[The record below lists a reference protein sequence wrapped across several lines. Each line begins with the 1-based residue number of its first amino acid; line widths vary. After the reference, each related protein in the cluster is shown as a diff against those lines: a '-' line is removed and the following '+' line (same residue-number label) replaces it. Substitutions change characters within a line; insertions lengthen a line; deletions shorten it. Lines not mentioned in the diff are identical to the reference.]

1 MQNEHSGFFYVD
13 GKWYVI
19 VRITVIGNK
28 TLLIIIIVTVM
39 ICPNLANS
47 ALAFNYDTNYPV
59 TNTNSAGYA
68 FLKDPSTGISVAL
81 SNADNN
87 VSFGIMVQKL
97 TESNNEEKTAN
108 LTNPEFFGIAL
119 LGISDGNARMC
130 IPDGNSDLHAVMQY
144 LVDDSWYNFSNISV
158 DNNIVCGNVSV
169 SLFMG
174 DNFTSSYTEVVI
186 GGR

>member
-59 TNTNSAGYA
+59 TNTNSTGYA

-97 TESNNEEKTAN
+97 TRIKQRRKDSKSDKS
-108 LTNPEFFGIAL
+108 GIFWH
-119 LGISDGNARMC
+119 C
-130 IPDGNSDLHAVMQY
+130 IIGDL
-144 LVDDSWYNFSNISV
+144 
-158 DNNIVCGNVSV
+158 
-169 SLFMG
+169 
-174 DNFTSSYTEVVI
+174 
-186 GGR
+186 